1 MAFASLLAAGG
12 AAAAT
17 AALRRRAAAAVVR
30 TMSSSADVGGA
41 EAAAA
46 ILAAA
51 DSEQRAMMA
60 ERIIVVDDKDKV
72 LRPGSKEETHIWE
85 SISKDGILHRAFSV
99 FLIDPEGKL
108 LVQQVRRSGHS
119 HKHVRL
125 L

>member
-1 MAFASLLAAGG
+1 MAFASLLAASG

-17 AALRRRAAAAVVR
+17 AALRRRAAAAAVR
-30 TMSSSADVGGA
+30 SFSSSSSPSGA
-41 EAAAA
+41 EAASA

-60 ERIIVVDDKDKV
+60 ERIIVVDEHDKV

-108 LVQQVRRSGHS
+108 LVQQVREEFQPQTRQT
-119 HKHVRL
+119 L
-125 L
+125 A